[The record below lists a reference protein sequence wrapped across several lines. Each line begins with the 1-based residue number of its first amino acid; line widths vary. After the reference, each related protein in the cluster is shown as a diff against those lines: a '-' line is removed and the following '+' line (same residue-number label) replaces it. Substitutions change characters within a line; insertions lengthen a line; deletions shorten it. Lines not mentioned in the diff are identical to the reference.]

1 MGLSVEAANLLKHLP
16 TTTDVKEAQDEV
28 AQSSKGSGS
37 LTRSAGIFS
46 KDGVTLM
53 VRAVLNLPVTSPVA
67 VELLSLGKRAG
78 KGIFNLLANFTGS
91 LSESQKAA
99 KGWRKGE
106 GKGMRPPSPTKGSME
121 LTDETTRAMTVERL
135 QEHLEL
141 DIQGSKATTEM
152 ALEVLL
158 HAASTGQ
165 SIEAS
170 CAELVGTA
178 DSNTLREYLNEHFH
192 KDNLTELEEQVNSAL
207 SADIVKKVRL
217 HPRELALDLHD
228 QAFYGKDKELLSFA
242 CRSQA
247 KAGTTY
253 FFRIASAY
261 VMQKGVRMTLG
272 VVFVRPQMSLKE
284 LVSRLT
290 ERVRA
295 QGVTVS
301 SLYLDRGFASIPV
314 YQYLL
319 ESNTP
324 AVIACPIRGKQGGTK
339 ALCQGRQSYLTQ
351 HTFCSAEHG
360 ECTVKVAVVR
370 SFTHKGKRGDKKR
383 RKARWFIYLLIHS
396 KFKAQQA
403 HARYR
408 SRFGIE
414 SSYRSMR
421 QLRIRSNSRNPAMRF
436 LFMAL
441 GLILVNVWLALRFRF
456 CQIPRQGRSGRPLD
470 EARFRLKR
478 FASFLRHAIERRYS
492 WLPSITATAL
502 PIGV

>member
-1 MGLSVEAANLLKHLP
+1 
-16 TTTDVKEAQDEV
+16 
-28 AQSSKGSGS
+28 
-37 LTRSAGIFS
+37 
-46 KDGVTLM
+46 
-53 VRAVLNLPVTSPVA
+53 
-67 VELLSLGKRAG
+67 
-78 KGIFNLLANFTGS
+78 
-91 LSESQKAA
+91 
-99 KGWRKGE
+99 
-106 GKGMRPPSPTKGSME
+106 ME
-121 LTDETTRAMTVERL
+121 LSDETTRTMTIERL

-178 DSNTLREYLNEHFH
+178 DSNTLREYLNEQFD
-192 KDNLTELEEQVNSAL
+192 KDNLAALEEQVNSAL
-207 SADIVKKVRL
+207 SADIPKKLCSR
-217 HPRELALDLHD
+217 PRELALDLHD
-228 QAFYGKDKELLSFA
+228 QAFYGKDPNLLDFS
-242 CRSQA
+242 CRGQA

-261 VMQKGVRMTLG
+261 VMQKGVRVTLG
-272 VVFVRPQMSLKE
+272 IVFVRPQMKLTE

-290 ERVRA
+290 EQVRA

-301 SLYLDRGFASIPV
+301 SLYLDRGFASIPL

-319 ESNTP
+319 ENNIP

-339 ALCQGRQSYLTQ
+339 ALCQGRQSYITQ
-351 HTFCSAEHG
+351 HTFRSAEHG
-360 ECTVKVAVVR
+360 ECSVPVAVVR
-370 SFTHKGKRGDKKR
+370 SFTHKGKRGERKR
-383 RKARWFIYLLIHS
+383 RKARWFIYVLIHS
-396 KFKAQQA
+396 KFKVQQA
-403 HARYR
+403 HGRYR

-441 GLILVNVWLALRFRF
+441 GLILVNVWITLRFCF
-456 CQIPRQGRSGRPLD
+456 CQVPRQGRSGRPLD
-470 EARFRLKR
+470 EARFRLRR

-492 WLPSITATAL
+492 SPSSITATAL